1 MKKTEAA
8 NILALYI
15 DRRARKFGMTVIEK
29 DFYWATLSEV
39 QGGHIAEVEVGSPI
53 YQAAHAVPAYRTVK
67 SAAKRLF
74 RHRI

>member
-8 NILALYI
+8 DILALYI

-29 DFYWATLSEV
+29 NFYWATLTEV
-39 QGGHIAEVEVGSPI
+39 QGGHLAEVEVGSRI
-53 YQAAHAVPAYRTVK
+53 YQAAQVAPAYRTVK